1 MLQRRRHSS
10 LGQATVEFA
19 LVAPL
24 IVLCA
29 TVLVVVTAICLR
41 SLQLN
46 DTARSIVRSA
56 ITADDPIG
64 TAQSLA
70 QLRNVSV
77 KTTVDDETG
86 FVTVDVSQELT
97 IPFIGKWMPSVPIH
111 SAATMMQEPPLA
123 IG

>member
-1 MLQRRRHSS
+1 M
-10 LGQATVEFA
+10 
-19 LVAPL
+19 
-24 IVLCA
+24 LCA

-56 ITADDPIG
+56 ITADDPIAA
-64 TAQSLA
+64 AQSLA
-70 QLRNVSV
+70 QLRNVSA

-86 FVTVDVSQELT
+86 FVTVDVSHELT